1 MAIKSNLDPIFLP
14 VVLSNFDKLNSNH
27 LQMRNKETI

>member
-14 VVLSNFDKLNSNH
+14 VVLSNFDKLNS
-27 LQMRNKETI
+27 KPFTDAK